1 MIFCISVQIQI
12 HIPNAIFVH
21 CAGGGLLLLGRQ
33 MQFDPDGRLF
43 FGRPNRYLYRF
54 GAGCEH
60 RKHARE
66 PNQQF
71 FHRDSG

>member
-43 FGRPNRYLYRF
+43 S
-54 GAGCEH
+54 GARTGISTASVQAASIESM
-60 RKHARE
+60 
-66 PNQQF
+66 PGSQINSF
-71 FHRDSG
+71 SS